1 MDPEI
6 GKLIQLIQLHIAWK
20 ANLKTGRA
28 DPKIKERPLGFRHPS
43 SLPRT
48 NECAFRAGP
57 SSRRKGAGGDIG

>member
-28 DPKIKERPLGFRHPS
+28 DPKIKERPLGFRHAS
-43 SLPRT
+43 SLD
-48 NECAFRAGP
+48 N
-57 SSRRKGAGGDIG
+57 SSDH